1 MYKSKVNIMANKDLF
16 KQAIA
21 DAKSIREAA
30 IANAKLALE
39 ESLTPQLKELLAQ
52 RLTEME
58 EEDAP
63 ATVISE
69 EEVAE
74 EVQEE
79 TLEEAIGSD
88 GLTAVAEAEEEHSEE
103 GEVEGDEAGE
113 EAEVDSE
120 ESEDEAEEE
129 VGEMSVDDLKDLIRD
144 VLMQVMGDQEQ
155 EQEDELGADAED
167 MGAEDMTA
175 VTDTEINID
184 ELMAELAT
192 LNSPEGPTAHGNIL
206 EMEEGVDPLMEA
218 AIEEMTK
225 EFSVKAENYM
235 NKLAERQNCS
245 VMELVKKLARFGSK
259 SEMKQVAKMVNDA
272 TTLGEAT
279 FYEIVSKLTSD
290 NTHNDV
296 DSNMEERQVDEVV
309 FTSGLITLIS
319 ALTGIMLFL
328 GKATSADQA
337 EAKAKELLAKVEAG
351 KTLTDDE
358 KALVDKATAIKAPG
372 VFDKVTSGLRGL
384 ANAMGTNKATKTGTF
399 EEGSYD
405 LSEAL
410 STIETLRNDLNETNL
425 LNAKLL
431 YVNKVFKASNL
442 SESQKAS
449 VIAAFDKAET
459 VKEVKLV
466 YETVSENVSSVG
478 KKEVVREAKGFASA
492 AAGISTKPGVITET
506 NQAVLRMQKLAGII
520 K

>member
-74 EVQEE
+74 EAQEE
-79 TLEEAIGSD
+79 TLEEAIG
-88 GLTAVAEAEEEHSEE
+88 AEGEHSEE

-129 VGEMSVDDLKDLIRD
+129 VGEMSVEDLKDLIRD

-155 EQEDELGADAED
+155 GEEDELEADAMD
-167 MGAEDMTA
+167 MTGDDMTA

-192 LNSPEGPTAHGNIL
+192 LNNPGDHGNLPGAIL
-206 EMEEGVDPLMEA
+206 EVEEVEDPLMEA
-218 AIEEMTK
+218 AIKQVMGGLK
-225 EFSVKAENYM
+225 ETTHKYLRTMAE
-235 NKLAERQNCS
+235 ARGCS
-245 VMELVKKLARFGSK
+245 MEELVKEATKMGALAEMSKVSKLL
-259 SEMKQVAKMVNDA
+259 NDIA
-272 TTLGEAT
+272 ELGEAPFT
-279 FYEIVSKLTSD
+279 ETINKLIPEKTYEGDYS
-290 NTHNDV
+290 
-296 DSNMEERQVDEVV
+296 MEENIMAEDIMSKIKGMSEDMLMKLFGVKTVGELMSAIANANPINEDIMNKIKGMSQDMLMKLFGVKSVGELMSAIANANPINKEVV
-309 FTSGLITLIS
+309 DT
-319 ALTGIMLFL
+319 
-328 GKATSADQA
+328 
-337 EAKAKELLAKVEAG
+337 E
-351 KTLTDDE
+351 
-358 KALVDKATAIKAPG
+358 
-372 VFDKVTSGLRGL
+372 
-384 ANAMGTNKATKTGTF
+384 
-399 EEGSYD
+399 

-410 STIETLRNDLNETNL
+410 SIIETLRNDLNETNL

>member
-79 TLEEAIGSD
+79 TLEEAIGN

-155 EQEDELGADAED
+155 EKEDELGADAED

-192 LNSPEGPTAHGNIL
+192 LNSPEGATAHGNIA
-206 EMEEGVDPLMEA
+206 EVEAEVDPLRESAIAELKKHMKPGTMEGMRTYAEAKGMDVHEVLGKMVEYGTTAEVKKVAELMGVAEALGEA
-218 AIEEMTK
+218 AYHRIM
-225 EFSVKAENYM
+225 
-235 NKLAERQNCS
+235 ER
-245 VMELVKKLARFGSK
+245 LT
-259 SEMKQVAKMVNDA
+259 SEMKHTPA
-272 TTLGEAT
+272 
-279 FYEIVSKLTSD
+279 
-290 NTHNDV
+290 
-296 DSNMEERQVDEVV
+296 MEENVMADLAIFSAQNPEQVMAAILAAVP
-309 FTSGLITLIS
+309 
-319 ALTGIMLFL
+319 ALAAAGMGVEKIIQKIR
-328 GKATSADQA
+328 GGATDA
-337 EAKAKELLAKVEAG
+337 AKAGEEAPAA
-351 KTLTDDE
+351 E
-358 KALVDKATAIKAPG
+358 
-372 VFDKVTSGLRGL
+372 
-384 ANAMGTNKATKTGTF
+384 
-399 EEGSYD
+399 D
-405 LSEAL
+405 LMEAL

>member
-58 EEDAP
+58 EEDEP
-63 ATVISE
+63 ATVISGK
-69 EEVAE
+69 EVAE

-79 TLEEAIGSD
+79 TLEEAIG
-88 GLTAVAEAEEEHSEE
+88 AEGEYSEE

-129 VGEMSVDDLKDLIRD
+129 VGEMSVEDLKDLIRD

-155 EQEDELGADAED
+155 GKEDELGADAED
-167 MGAEDMTA
+167 MAGDDMTA
-175 VTDTEINID
+175 VDDTEINID

-192 LNSPEGPTAHGNIL
+192 LNSPQGDTAHGNIA
-206 EMEEGVDPLMEA
+206 EIEEVADPLEEA
-218 AIEEMTK
+218 AVNELTK
-225 EFSVKAENYM
+225 HLSADVRETVSAFADRKGITLQE
-235 NKLAERQNCS
+235 
-245 VMELVKKLARFGSK
+245 VMKKMAKYGSARD
-259 SEMKQVAKMVNDA
+259 MKEVAKLIEA
-272 TTLGEAT
+272 AHRLGEAAC
-279 FYEIVSKLTSD
+279 
-290 NTHNDV
+290 NTV
-296 DSNMEERQVDEVV
+296 MER
-309 FTSGLITLIS
+309 LITTPMTTPPAMEGINEFDGIDLETAASLPLATKYLMMAIPVFVSLLGLGYGAVKDKLEKGGSEAAELI
-319 ALTGIMLFL
+319 
-328 GKATSADQA
+328 Q
-337 EAKAKELLAKVEAG
+337 
-351 KTLTDDE
+351 
-358 KALVDKATAIKAPG
+358 KATAAAKEKAG
-372 VFDKVTSGLRGL
+372 
-384 ANAMGTNKATKTGTF
+384 
-399 EEGSYD
+399 EEGQI
-405 LSEAL
+405 SEAL
-410 STIETLRNDLNETNL
+410 ATIETLRNDLNETNL

-478 KKEVVREAKGFASA
+478 RKEVVREAKGFASA